1 MGGLCPGGTV
11 KQNPKDTWDYTNT
24 TKTTKQE
31 GPDWNSNHIIKTTKP
46 NSPLPEP
53 KWRRPKLPSDSKPS
67 TPPRIK
73 PTPTQPTPSTP
84 TRPWII
90 PKVIFK
96 KGTSRGSTISI
107 LAFEVANTIVKGV
120 NLLHSLSKGNIQV
133 LKKEILHSDGVR
145 QLVSTDMKE
154 LLSFVA
160 ADKRQEFE
168 VFSREVIRFG
178 DLCKDS
184 RWHKLDRY
192 FSTLDSD
199 YPSHKQHK
207 VDAETTIKEL
217 TALAQHTSELYREQ
231 QAFERFE
238 HDFRGKIEEAES
250 SNLPRGGESL
260 AFFQSELGEQKK
272 LVRSLQKKS
281 LWSKNLEEIMQKL
294 VDVVTCIHQAFW
306 EAFGTS
312 GIALVR
318 KEPRKGS
325 ERLGEAGVAL
335 HYANVINQ
343 INIIASRPTSL
354 PPNLRDQLYRALPT
368 NVKTALRSR
377 LLAVDSNEQ
386 LSIFQVKA
394 EMEKTLKWLVPV
406 ATNTIKSHQEFGW
419 VAQWAKDSYELGKN
433 STTPSNMTR
442 LQTLYYADKQKADEY
457 ILELVTL
464 LHRVISLIR
473 RRDHGF
479 KPQPLRSPTRKALY
493 FHSKMQHFLS
503 MNCSSK
509 IHGIQLSQE
518 DRNLLDEVIGSLRV
532 PGISKSQEF
541 GTAKKSETT
550 VWPLSRSTG
559 SSPSRELGAIQDFK
573 TDVKDIMDGLEYIF
587 SEAY

>member
-11 KQNPKDTWDYTNT
+11 KQSPKVTWDYTDTNT
-24 TKTTKQE
+24 NTNKTKTTKQE
-31 GPDWNSNHIIKTTKP
+31 GPNWSSNPYANGITKTTKP
-46 NSPLPEP
+46 KSPLPEP
-53 KWRRPKLPSDSKPS
+53 KRVPSDSKPP
-67 TPPRIK
+67 TPPSIK
-73 PTPTQPTPSTP
+73 PSPTRSTPSTP

-90 PKVIFK
+90 PKGMFK
-96 KGTSRGSTISI
+96 IVPKVHGMTSRGSTISI

-120 NLLHSLSKGNIQV
+120 NLLHSLSEENIQV

-178 DLCKDS
+178 DQCKDS

-199 YPSHKQHK
+199 YPSLKQHK
-207 VDAETTIKEL
+207 VGAETTIKEL
-217 TALAQHTSELYREQ
+217 TALAQHTSELYHEQ

-260 AFFQSELGEQKK
+260 AVFQSELGEQKK

-306 EAFGTS
+306 KAFGTS
-312 GIALVR
+312 GIALVS
-318 KEPRKGS
+318 KEPHKGS
-325 ERLGEAGVAL
+325 ERLGESGVAL

-368 NVKTALRSR
+368 SVKTALHFR

-394 EMEKTLKWLVPV
+394 EMEKILKWLVPV

-419 VAQWAKDSYELGKN
+419 VAQWARDSYELGKN

-442 LQTLYYADKQKADEY
+442 LQTLYYADKQKADEF

-473 RRDHGF
+473 RRDHGL
-479 KPQPLRSPTRKALY
+479 KPQPLRNPTRKALD
-493 FHSKMQHFLS
+493 FHSKMQHFLP

-509 IHGIQLSQE
+509 IHGIQLPQE

-541 GTAKKSETT
+541 GTTKKSETT
-550 VWPLSRSTG
+550 GWPLSRSIG
-559 SSPSRELGAIQDFK
+559 SSPTRELGAIPSRLMLR
-573 TDVKDIMDGLEYIF
+573 I
-587 SEAY
+587 

>member
-11 KQNPKDTWDYTNT
+11 KQSPKVTWDYTNT
-24 TKTTKQE
+24 NTNKTKTTKQE
-31 GPDWNSNHIIKTTKP
+31 GPNWSSNPYANGITKTTKP
-46 NSPLPEP
+46 KSPLPER
-53 KWRRPKLPSDSKPS
+53 KRVPSESKPP
-67 TPPRIK
+67 TPPGIK
-73 PTPTQPTPSTP
+73 PSPTRSTPSTP

-90 PKVIFK
+90 PKGMFK
-96 KGTSRGSTISI
+96 KGPKVHGMTSKGSTISI
-107 LAFEVANTIVKGV
+107 LAFEVANTIVK
-120 NLLHSLSKGNIQV
+120 
-133 LKKEILHSDGVR
+133 DGVR

-178 DLCKDS
+178 DQCKDS

-199 YPSHKQHK
+199 YPSLKQHK
-207 VDAETTIKEL
+207 VGAETTIKEL

-238 HDFRGKIEEAES
+238 HDFQGKIEEAES
-250 SNLPRGGESL
+250 SNLPRGG
-260 AFFQSELGEQKK
+260 
-272 LVRSLQKKS
+272 
-281 LWSKNLEEIMQKL
+281 
-294 VDVVTCIHQAFW
+294 
-306 EAFGTS
+306 
-312 GIALVR
+312 IALVS
-318 KEPRKGS
+318 KEPHKGS

-368 NVKTALRSR
+368 SVKTALHSR

-394 EMEKTLKWLVPV
+394 EMEKILKWLVPV

-464 LHRVISLIR
+464 LHRVINLIR
-473 RRDHGF
+473 RRDHGL
-479 KPQPLRSPTRKALY
+479 KPQPLRTPARKALD
-493 FHSKMQHFLS
+493 FHSKMQHFLP

-550 VWPLSRSTG
+550 GWPLSRSTG
-559 SSPSRELGAIQDFK
+559 SSPSRELGAIPSRLMLR
-573 TDVKDIMDGLEYIF
+573 I
-587 SEAY
+587 